1 MNEPRLIKTL
11 RRMLNG
17 EGKLTYELGNN
28 VCHVTETIDLSTK
41 SRRERVKIVAELMT
55 TLVEQWERKK
65 SECAEKFNDS
75 LHP

>member
-28 VCHVTETIDLSTK
+28 VYHVTETIDLSTK

-65 SECAEKFNDS
+65 SESTF
-75 LHP
+75 